1 MCQKGLRDLEGEHRD
16 LSGGHRHL
24 SGGRLDLSGG
34 RLDDHKEEHLKLDR
48 SCRPASRRSLVLA
61 SVATLL
67 ALPLGARATSVW
79 VATSG
84 EKIRPSAGARPASPA
99 VLAAAKNE
107 FEAFQIAVTADG
119 GAVSGVSVAAT
130 VLSGP
135 QTLQAPRLVREELI
149 ALGNASAPDGFT
161 GDVPDALVPDVDD
174 VVGEKRNAFPF
185 NVSAGQTRVV
195 WAEIHVPA
203 GAQPGVYQG
212 SVTVSAGGAT
222 LATVPVT
229 LTVWDFA
236 LPSTSSLK
244 SHFGLAYGS
253 LDVQHAAV
261 SGDAFSVLRARYGQL
276 GLDHRISVSSFDDG
290 NLSESHFAQFYGA
303 LADGT
308 APTQL
313 QGAKL
318 TSVRFLGDPKSAAAY
333 GAWASFFKARG
344 WFDRL
349 FDYTCD
355 EPPATCAWSDIS
367 ARNATMKAGDPQFR
381 SLVTTDVQSATANG
395 VLSSIDVIVPVVN
408 YLDGKSQ
415 RDAGGWDDQYSG
427 AQRSKY
433 DAFLASGSRKELWM
447 YQSCMS
453 HGCGGSSAYF
463 TGWPSYMIDTSSVRS
478 RAMEWLSFAWDVT
491 GELYWDTTFAYSQ
504 GRANPWSDQWF
515 FSGNGDGTIFYPGTP
530 DRIGGTTHIP
540 VASLRL
546 KMLRDGMEDY
556 EYLKLLSDA
565 GDPDLAKHLA
575 TTLFPNAWTEPSI
588 SDLLAAR
595 ETIAARILELTGRP
609 QAPSLGSAPTPS
621 PAPGQTPSS
630 DSGSSPGPAGSGAS
644 GLSPSDPATVSSAV
658 TGPVAGSGCSAGS
671 AAQGLAGLG
680 LLAALAVRRR
690 RR

>member
-1 MCQKGLRDLEGEHRD
+1 
-16 LSGGHRHL
+16 
-24 SGGRLDLSGG
+24 
-34 RLDDHKEEHLKLDR
+34 
-48 SCRPASRRSLVLA
+48 
-61 SVATLL
+61 
-67 ALPLGARATSVW
+67 VW

-84 EKIRPSAGARPASPA
+84 EKIQPSAGARSTSPV

-107 FEAFQIAVTADG
+107 FEAFQIAVTGDA
-119 GAVSGVSVAAT
+119 GAVSGVSAAAT
-130 VLSGP
+130 ALTGP
-135 QTLQAPRLVREELI
+135 GTIPAPRLFREELI
-149 ALGNASAPDGFT
+149 SLGNASAPDGFT

-195 WAEIHVPA
+195 WAEVHVPA

-290 NLSESHFAQFYGA
+290 SSRDLNHFEQFFGP
-303 LADGT
+303 LASGT

-318 TSVRFLGDPKSAAAY
+318 TSVRFLGDPTSSVAY
-333 GAWASFFKARG
+333 GDWASFFKARG

-367 ARNATMKAGDPQFR
+367 ARNAIMKAGDPQFR

-415 RDAGGWDDQYSG
+415 QDAGGWDDQYSG
-427 AQRSKY
+427 AQRSEY

-453 HGCGGSSAYF
+453 HGCDGTSAYF

-478 RAMEWLSFAWDVT
+478 RAMEWLSFAWGVT

-504 GRANPWSDQWF
+504 GTANPWSDQWF
-515 FSGNGDGTIFYPGTP
+515 FSGNGDGTLFYPGTP
-530 DRIGGTTHIP
+530 DKIGGTTHIP

-546 KMLRDGMEDY
+546 KMLREGMEDY

-609 QAPSLGSAPTPS
+609 PSPGLATPS
-621 PAPGQTPSS
+621 PDPGQTPSS
-630 DSGSSPGPAGSGAS
+630 GPGPSPAPGGGGAP
-644 GLSPSDPATVSSAV
+644 GLSPSDPVVVSSAV

-680 LLAALAVRRR
+680 LLAVFAVRRR